1 MVNDFIEQLFY
12 LGDATLFPGCNRYL
26 NIKMGYE
33 IHTLMRDTDD
43 IDSILG
49 DFIEDQ
55 VHAFREAIVAGFYLR
70 TLFPKL
76 RVFR

>member
-12 LGDATLFPGCNRYL
+12 LGDATLFPGGNRYL